1 MSLWQGG
8 MFTGTVDKDT
18 PKLTMPP
25 GLTAVKI
32 LDYDETMF
40 INFEVRRTVHFLRGR
55 IASSDGLPGHHS

>member
-40 INFEVRRTVHFLRGR
+40 INFEVGQCTF
-55 IASSDGLPGHHS
+55 